1 MSLNN
6 LSKFNL
12 ASPPSPTL
20 LPIST
25 AISVALRRSSSAF
38 SPSIAALTI
47 LSTIS
52 LLHRSFISK
61 PTFQTSPTNLLL
73 TN

>member
-1 MSLNN
+1 MSPTN
-6 LSKFNL
+6 LSKSNL
-12 ASPPSPTL
+12 ESPTSPTL

-25 AISVALRRSSSAF
+25 AISAATCRSSTPF

-47 LSTIS
+47 RSTNS
-52 LLHRSFISK
+52 LLQTSFISK